1 MSDDTAPQIGAAD
14 VDPEALTGDG
24 EPLAELLARLG
35 VESTAPADVR
45 TDGWRVLA
53 LLSREIEELERESAA
68 G

>member
-1 MSDDTAPQIGAAD
+1 MSDDTAPQIGA
-14 VDPEALTGDG
+14 
-24 EPLAELLARLG
+24 
-35 VESTAPADVR
+35 ADVR